1 MIADYLNQNAS
12 WQSKTG
18 NNSYGEPTYGAATTI
33 YCRFEAK
40 HSLVRNA
47 NGVVIDSMAK
57 MYCVENILEGDLIT
71 YPTTSGRAYVVLQVT
86 DQPLVDG
93 TINHREVY
101 L

>member
-1 MIADYLNQNAS
+1 MIKDYLNQTAS

-18 NNSYGEPTYGAATTI
+18 NNSYGEPTYGADCTI
-33 YCRFEAK
+33 NCRFEAK

-47 NGVVIDSMAK
+47 NGVTIDSMTK
-57 MYCVENILEGDLIT
+57 MYCVENIQEGDLIT
-71 YPTTSGRAYVVLQVT
+71 YGGRTYIVLQVT
-86 DQPLVDG
+86 DQPWVDG